1 MSDEIKSFNKLQI
14 VYLSNHGSS
23 GNTFFLSLLD
33 GHTQILNLPGYI
45 DFNFIFRKERNFRD
59 YLDAFTDSNPFF
71 FDTTKMKNYSKN
83 HQGLFFLGENCDEGI
98 KIDRDLFTKLYLEF
112 TKNIPLSEKN
122 IILALYY
129 AYAKSI
135 NKEINK
141 VKYLIIYAYDHQ
153 NTIRFI
159 NRIGNGDVIVLSRN
173 LFNNYISFEK
183 KLITKLDLRN
193 LHSNEILNDNMN
205 YLYNTS
211 KNVTPL
217 IKAKVN
223 FSIIRIED
231 LHNEPEKVMKKFC
244 LLIKIN
250 YDLSLLESSF
260 GGKKYNGHSWDH
272 DQKKLKKFSGFN
284 KNYHNISQMNKLREV
299 EKIQI
304 LFIGYFYLI
313 SLKYV
318 DNKNIKFLL
327 IKNFLYIFYPNK
339 YENKFLRKNKNIFSY
354 IKSRLKFIIIFLY
367 QFKNK
372 EKIRKSI
379 LKI

>member
-1 MSDEIKSFNKLQI
+1 MSDQIKIFNKLQI
-14 VYLSNHGSS
+14 LYLSNHCSS

-45 DFNFIFRKERNFRD
+45 DFNFIFSKKKNFRD
-59 YLDAFTDSNPFF
+59 YLDTFIDSNPFF
-71 FDTTKMKNYSKN
+71 FDTTKMKNNSKN
-83 HQGLFFLGENCDEGI
+83 HQGLFFLGENCNEGI
-98 KIDRDLFTKLYLEF
+98 KIDIDQFTKLYLEF
-112 TKNIPLSEKN
+112 TKNISLSEKN
-122 IILALYY
+122 IILAIYY
-129 AYAKSI
+129 AYAKLI

-141 VKYLIIYAYDHQ
+141 VKYLVIYPYDHQ
-153 NTIRFI
+153 NTIRFV
-159 NRIGNGDVIVLSRN
+159 NRVGNGKVIVLSRN

-183 KLITKLDLRN
+183 KLTTKLDLRN
-193 LHSNEILNDNMN
+193 INSNEVLNHSMK
-205 YLYNTS
+205 YLYNSS
-211 KNVTPL
+211 KNITPL

-231 LHNEPEKVMKKFC
+231 LHSEPEKVLKKFC

-250 YDLSLLESSF
+250 YNLILLESSF
-260 GGKKYNGHSWDH
+260 VGKKYNGHSWNH
-272 DQKKLKKFSGFN
+272 DQKKLKRFNGFN
-284 KNYHNISQMNKLREV
+284 KSYHNANYMDKLREA

-313 SLKYV
+313 SLNYV
-318 DNKNIKFLL
+318 NNKDSKFLL
-327 IKNFLYIFYPNK
+327 LKKFLYIFYPNK

-372 EKIRKSI
+372 NKIRKSI